1 MHRMRWRVVVVVLAL
16 GGCSMYRAQPAR
28 IMVPPVI
35 PGVVVPATTDEASG
49 TGAGGAGTATSAPEQ
64 PVASPRSLPVQP
76 SRQLADGSR
85 VPAVQGLL
93 TTAEKERRNGRLEA
107 ASVALERAQRLAPQ
121 SALVYQRL
129 AEIRL
134 QQKRAA
140 EAEQF
145 ARKGMGVCERICG
158 TGGIVAFDGRSA
170 PPTRTVAV
178 GAGGRCACRRAG
190 GLSSGA
196 SLILRGCLERTPEGC
211 RDFRPSP

>member
-145 ARKGMGVCERICG
+145 ARKGMGFANGSAAQAALWRLMAEARRQQ
-158 TGGIVAFDGRSA
+158 GRLQSA
-170 PPTRTVAV
+170 QEA
-178 GAGGRCACRRAG
+178 AARAAE
-190 GLSSGA
+190 LEA
-196 SLILRGCLERTPEGC
+196 SAAEPL
-211 RDFRPSP
+211 